1 MREVS
6 EACRRFADNPCDISP
21 GELREVH
28 KKFIGETCDICRE
41 LNQELTQ
48 LGLANIAA
56 DVVTALCGGS
66 SYENGLMKYILQQS
80 KYCTLPKLEE

>member
-1 MREVS
+1 MWEIGEV
-6 EACRRFADNPCDISP
+6 CRRFADNPCNVSP
-21 GELREVH
+21 EELREVH
-28 KKFIGETCDICRE
+28 KKFTGVTCDICRG

-48 LGLANIAA
+48 FGLANIAA

-66 SYENGLMKYILQQS
+66 SYENGLMKYIIQQS